1 MIIGVASDH
10 RGYKNKMKVI
20 KYLKR
25 KNIDYVD
32 YGTDST
38 ESVDYNDYAL
48 KVCNAINK
56 GEITNG
62 ILICGTGI
70 GMSIMANKVNG
81 IMCAKV
87 DSAKEARLAKEHN
100 NANCISMS
108 EDLSYIEIKDILN
121 SYLNSSFINEEKY
134 NRRINK
140 IKNIEKSNKNQ

>member
-87 DSAKEARLAKEHN
+87 DSAKEARLAREHN

-140 IKNIEKSNKNQ
+140 IKNIEKLNKN

>member
-87 DSAKEARLAKEHN
+87 DSAKEARLAREHN

-108 EDLSYIEIKDILN
+108 EDLSYMEIKDILN

-140 IKNIEKSNKNQ
+140 IKNIEKSNKN

>member
-87 DSAKEARLAKEHN
+87 DSAKEARLAREHN

-140 IKNIEKSNKNQ
+140 IKNTEKSNKN

>member
-10 RGYKNKMKVI
+10 RGYKNKMKAI
-20 KYLKR
+20 KYLKK

-87 DSAKEARLAKEHN
+87 DSAKEARLAREHN

-121 SYLNSSFINEEKY
+121 SDLNSSFINEEKY

-140 IKNIEKSNKNQ
+140 IKNIEKSNKN

>member
-87 DSAKEARLAKEHN
+87 DSAKEARLAREHN

>member
-1 MIIGVASDH
+1 MIIGVASDY

-87 DSAKEARLAKEHN
+87 DSAKEARLAREHN

-140 IKNIEKSNKNQ
+140 IKNIEKLNKN

>member
-1 MIIGVASDH
+1 MIIGIASDH
-10 RGYKNKMKVI
+10 RGYKNKTKVI
-20 KYLKR
+20 KYLKK

-32 YGTDST
+32 YGTDSN

-48 KVCNAINK
+48 KVCYAIN
-56 GEITNG
+56 NG
-62 ILICGTGI
+62 DVTCGVLICGTGI

-108 EDLSYIEIKDILN
+108 EDLSYLEIKNILD
-121 SYLNSSFINEEKY
+121 SYLNSTFINEEKY
-134 NRRINK
+134 NRRIRK
-140 IKNIEKSNKNQ
+140 IKKEEQNNKN